1 MKKIIYHIANLF
13 PSDNPIFNFIRFCKL
28 KKLYKN
34 NLHLIKNNTMNSN
47 SNHIND
53 YEFSVFS
60 QHGEDGILNFIF
72 DKIGFTNKK
81 SVEIGVG
88 YSENNSLY
96 LISKFN
102 LSALLID
109 GSSYNTK
116 IFNHFNKK
124 FLKTNSIAIN
134 RWITKSNVNQ
144 IISEKIKDKE
154 IDFLSIDIDGN
165 DYWIWDAIKCVN
177 PRVVVIEY
185 NASFCHHSIT
195 TPYDDNFNRSK
206 FPHKPNNQLWYHG
219 ASLTALN
226 KLALQKGYILIG
238 TDSSGVNAFFVKKNI
253 TEKFSL
259 KAMTTKE
266 AFKSHLSRS
275 KGILTNKVLTSEQQ
289 FNYIKDFN
297 FIHV

>member
-116 IFNHFNKK
+116 IFNS
-124 FLKTNSIAIN
+124 LVSIYTIYF
-134 RWITKSNVNQ
+134 TST
-144 IISEKIKDKE
+144 IKE
-154 IDFLSIDIDGN
+154 
-165 DYWIWDAIKCVN
+165 
-177 PRVVVIEY
+177 
-185 NASFCHHSIT
+185 
-195 TPYDDNFNRSK
+195 
-206 FPHKPNNQLWYHG
+206 
-219 ASLTALN
+219 
-226 KLALQKGYILIG
+226 
-238 TDSSGVNAFFVKKNI
+238 
-253 TEKFSL
+253 
-259 KAMTTKE
+259 
-266 AFKSHLSRS
+266 
-275 KGILTNKVLTSEQQ
+275 
-289 FNYIKDFN
+289 
-297 FIHV
+297 